1 MTPVILGGGYL
12 TLDALLASLIFENT
26 GDIEVPHD
34 TVPVLRDE
42 ILLCLLSPSIINCGF
57 YL

>member
-57 YL
+57 

>member
-26 GDIEVPHD
+26 GDIEVAHD
-34 TVPVLRDE
+34 TVPALRYE
-42 ILLCLLSPSIINCGF
+42 ILLYLLSPSIINCGF
-57 YL
+57 